1 VDAWCE
7 TQNRPRGNTLTLQ
20 KTWELSEAWYGNRLS
35 PDYRG
40 RTAEQIREVFDG
52 VGLRDEFWRP

>member
-7 TQNRPRGNTLTLQ
+7 AQNITRGKTLTLR
-20 KTWELSEAWYGNRLS
+20 KTWDLSRAWYGNRLS

-40 RTAEQIREVFDG
+40 RTAEEIRGVFDG
-52 VGLRDEFWRP
+52 VGLSDEFWHP

>member
-7 TQNRPRGNTLTLQ
+7 AQNRPRGKTLPLQ

>member
-7 TQNRPRGNTLTLQ
+7 AQNRPRARTLTLQ

-40 RTAEQIREVFDG
+40 RTVEEIREVFDG
-52 VGLRDEFWRP
+52 VGLPDEFWHP

>member
-7 TQNRPRGNTLTLQ
+7 AENRPRGKTLTLQ
-20 KTWELSEAWYGNRLS
+20 KTWELSKAWYGNQLS

-40 RTAEQIREVFDG
+40 RTAEEIREVFDG
-52 VGLRDEFWRP
+52 VGLRDEFWHP

>member
-7 TQNRPRGNTLTLQ
+7 AQNKPRGKTLTLE
-20 KTWELSEAWYGNRLS
+20 KTWDLSGAWYGNWLS

-40 RTAEQIREVFDG
+40 RTAEDIREVFDG
-52 VGLRDEFWRP
+52 VGLRDEFWHP

>member
-7 TQNRPRGNTLTLQ
+7 AELRPRGETLTLQ

-35 PDYRG
+35 LDYRG
-40 RTAEQIREVFDG
+40 RTAEEIREVFDG
-52 VGLRDEFWRP
+52 VGLRDEFWHP

>member
-7 TQNRPRGNTLTLQ
+7 AQNKPRGKTLTLQ
-20 KTWELSEAWYGNRLS
+20 KTWDLSKVWYGTRLS

-40 RTAEQIREVFDG
+40 RTAEEIREVFDG
-52 VGLRDEFWRP
+52 VGLTDEFWHP